1 MSVDE
6 YMQIH
11 VYFYT
16 DMLIC
21 YDDKLISSS
30 QQNGCATFYL
40 FDCEICKHPVF
51 YLK

>member
-1 MSVDE
+1 MSADE

-21 YDDKLISSS
+21 YDDRLISSS
-30 QQNGCATFYL
+30 KQSGCATLPF
-40 FDCEICKHPVF
+40 
-51 YLK
+51 